1 MSEKYSDNTFFF
13 ANYGCCIPTESY
25 AWILVALFVTT
36 VLVLLI
42 CMLTTATI
50 RWMYKRR
57 MRKRLHDLK
66 RKILMDQLSA
76 QEFEAKLNYMAQ
88 RNKSCR
94 NDDGSREGPQ
104 PEKLTIFVDPA
115 QKEAEKHLNS
125 AKNKKKNSLQKP
137 VVGGPSHGLIYD
149 RDETPIAQSTLAS
162 QSNTNPKMRN
172 ENRWMYLPKSAQ
184 AKAPVK
190 TPLPDDTTPIP
201 TPQIPQIPQKAQ
213 APLPLAQAPP
223 PPPPPHLGS
232 YYDLPPNITAPP
244 KLKPSPPKNQV
255 DMGGN
260 SPITP
265 LDPTDVSPEV
275 TKKDALAPPTSSV
288 PTSSGVSSGTLT
300 SSGTTPTTYTTP
312 PETTPS
318 GTSDSSFTTPLTPSS
333 NATSPGEGVK
343 QDVQYGQD
351 DIVSPL
357 GAPAES
363 VEPKNLENGDKRKDG
378 AGGRSEWKYY
388 NLESS
393 KKKRGAITT
402 MSTTNKSSTSNRRSR
417 TGSWLF
423 DSTGSNRFDSSGP
436 PSGPS
441 AKTNS
446 TVSSSILKTD
456 SSYYKTASVEQF
468 PHGAFTFQSN

>member
-1 MSEKYSDNTFFF
+1 
-13 ANYGCCIPTESY
+13 
-25 AWILVALFVTT
+25 
-36 VLVLLI
+36 
-42 CMLTTATI
+42 MLTTATI

-66 RKILMDQLSA
+66 RKILMDQLNA

-244 KLKPSPPKNQV
+244 KLKPSPPKNQ

-260 SPITP
+260 SPIIP
-265 LDPTDVSPEV
+265 LDPTDVSSEV
-275 TKKDALAPPTSSV
+275 TKKDALAPPTSSL

-318 GTSDSSFTTPLTPSS
+318 GNSDSSFTTPLTTSS

-343 QDVQYGQD
+343 QNVQYGQD

-402 MSTTNKSSTSNRRSR
+402 MSTTTKSSTSNRRSR

>member
-1 MSEKYSDNTFFF
+1 
-13 ANYGCCIPTESY
+13 
-25 AWILVALFVTT
+25 
-36 VLVLLI
+36 
-42 CMLTTATI
+42 
-50 RWMYKRR
+50 
-57 MRKRLHDLK
+57 
-66 RKILMDQLSA
+66 
-76 QEFEAKLNYMAQ
+76 
-88 RNKSCR
+88 
-94 NDDGSREGPQ
+94 
-104 PEKLTIFVDPA
+104 
-115 QKEAEKHLNS
+115 
-125 AKNKKKNSLQKP
+125 
-137 VVGGPSHGLIYD
+137 
-149 RDETPIAQSTLAS
+149 
-162 QSNTNPKMRN
+162 MRN

-244 KLKPSPPKNQV
+244 KLKPSPLKNQ

-260 SPITP
+260 SPIIP
-265 LDPTDVSPEV
+265 LDPTDVSSEV

-318 GTSDSSFTTPLTPSS
+318 GNSDSSFTTPLTTSS
-333 NATSPGEGVK
+333 NARHREKASNRMFNTVRM
-343 QDVQYGQD
+343 
-351 DIVSPL
+351 IF
-357 GAPAES
+357 
-363 VEPKNLENGDKRKDG
+363 
-378 AGGRSEWKYY
+378 
-388 NLESS
+388 
-393 KKKRGAITT
+393 
-402 MSTTNKSSTSNRRSR
+402 SNRRSR